1 MARKLLILT
10 LFSIFSVVT
19 LMCGESKDKGDKN
32 MKQKSNADSYIINTA
47 SEKREVDNNRSSGKQ
62 LLSKYRDKEKEKN
75 YMSKKILIIGAT
87 GSIGNKL
94 RKTLLEK
101 TDYELTLFS
110 RRADKIKIDKIRE
123 KAVSG
128 NVNSKAE
135 LEGAIANLV
144 LRLIEDE
151 ESGIRESLGINRP
164 EIK

>member
-1 MARKLLILT
+1 
-10 LFSIFSVVT
+10 
-19 LMCGESKDKGDKN
+19 
-32 MKQKSNADSYIINTA
+32 
-47 SEKREVDNNRSSGKQ
+47 
-62 LLSKYRDKEKEKN
+62 
-75 YMSKKILIIGAT
+75 MSKKILIIGAT
-87 GSIGNKL
+87 GSIGDKL

-110 RRADKIKIDKIRE
+110 RRADKIKIAGIRE
-123 KAVSG
+123 KAISG

-151 ESGIRESLGINRP
+151 EFGVRESLGVNRP

>member
-1 MARKLLILT
+1 MRKLLILT
-10 LFSIFSVVT
+10 LFSIFSVIT
-19 LMCGESKDKGDKN
+19 LMCGESKYRGDKN
-32 MKQKSNADSYIINTA
+32 MKQKNNADSYIINTA